1 MDEELVK
8 RLNEA
13 FDRVGK
19 TFDQNAKTLD
29 DYNKEVNKGRRSILS
44 LGPALK
50 DMKEAIEDQEEAL
63 KDTTKTEKERKE
75 IQDKVNTTQKTYND
89 TMKKFVNAQ
98 VMNGLAQAIVTGG
111 AAFVNGS
118 REMAFTAI
126 RGMQAG
132 QDSIQ
137 AASDIFTAE
146 IERNANMARAAFEA
160 VAQAGSSIPLKM
172 GLAAELAGRAGVE
185 LTNQIAILNKEGVN
199 VLNTELTK
207 TKNNFNAMAS
217 SGAYFTGGMTEM
229 RNSAGA
235 AGMRL
240 DDFGKFAS
248 NAASDLRLFG
258 ATQAGA
264 LKQVGGVT
272 NAMGSQVNAQLRNIG
287 YTQAEIAEG
296 TAEYMANL
304 ARTGSLAGKSQEQLA
319 KESSAYLTNMKVIS
333 SITGEDAKAAQ
344 KRANDAAMQS
354 AVQAQLASM
363 GGDATA
369 KFQELIKV
377 MPGMETAISQIML
390 TGSTTN
396 AAVINSPLF
405 DIIKNAIAGVKDSS
419 VAQGQVMVGVQDQLK
434 AAGPAL
440 QQTIQEFSAAGVGA
454 LFGQNS
460 AFATELQ
467 GLVTMLQ
474 QTKRSGSEAK
484 GAVDGQKTTTDK
496 LTQETV
502 KLQQQFEKA
511 SIFLENDLTKSLK
524 GFATQLQNTFTDVD
538 KYVKTALN
546 LMIDKKGVK
555 TPNSESETVP
565 QALPGGGYEP
575 GGGLVQDE
583 TNIAAAT
590 GAVLT
595 GPTSGYKPNLTMHG
609 TEAIVPLAGG
619 GVPVVSPALSDLS
632 NLRPALTE
640 LMNSRNAPVESAA
653 LTELV
658 SFLKASANNTNSS
671 ANNAQTP
678 SLNLAPLVEKMAES
692 NRLLRSQLD
701 MHQRMTTTIEDGNA
715 INKQILS
722 VTR

>member
-8 RLNEA
+8 RLNAA
-13 FDRVGK
+13 FEKVGK
-19 TFDQNAKTLD
+19 TFDQNVNTLEG
-29 DYNKEVNKGRRSILS
+29 YTKEVNKGRRSILS

-50 DMKEAIEDQEEAL
+50 DMKEALEDQEDAL
-63 KDTTKTEKERKE
+63 KDTTKSEKERKE
-75 IQDKVNTTQKTYND
+75 IQDKVNTVQKTYND

-111 AAFVNGS
+111 AAFINGS

-146 IERNANMARAAFEA
+146 IERNANIARAAFEA
-160 VAQAGSSIPLKM
+160 VAQAGAAVPAKL
-172 GLAAELAGRAGVE
+172 GLAAEIAGRAGVE
-185 LTNQIAILNKEGVN
+185 LVNQIATLNKEGVN

-207 TKNNFNAMAS
+207 TKTNFNAMAS
-217 SGAYFTGGMTEM
+217 SGAYFVGGMTEM

-248 NAASDLRLFG
+248 NAAGDLRLFG
-258 ATQAGA
+258 ASQADA
-264 LKQVGGVT
+264 LKSVGGVT

-287 YTQAEIAEG
+287 YTQAEISEG

-319 KESSAYLTNMKVIS
+319 KESAGYLSNMKIIS

-354 AVQAQLASM
+354 AVQGQLASM

-390 TGSTTN
+390 TGTTTN

-474 QTKRSGSEAK
+474 QTKRSGSDAK
-484 GAVDGQKTTTDK
+484 GAVDGQATTTDK
-496 LTQETV
+496 LTQETI

-524 GFATQLQNTFTDVD
+524 GFATQLQTTVSDVD
-538 KYVKTALN
+538 KYVKAALT
-546 LMIDKKGVK
+546 LMVDKKGVN
-555 TPNSESETVP
+555 TPGVNTPEVP
-565 QALPGGGYEP
+565 G
-575 GGGLVQDE
+575 
-583 TNIAAAT
+583 AAT
-590 GAVLT
+590 SWVDDIINFIKGADYSRQGLSTHQQRPGMANGGVLT
-595 GPTSGYKPNLTMHG
+595 GPTTGYTPNITMHG

-619 GVPVVSPALSDLS
+619 GVPVES
-632 NLRPALTE
+632 PALTE
-640 LMNSRNAPVESAA
+640 LIS
-653 LTELV
+653 L
-658 SFLKASANNTNSS
+658 LKAGMGNNNTENNTNTT
-671 ANNAQTP
+671 ALA
-678 SLNLAPLVEKMAES
+678 SLNLAPLIEKMAES
-692 NRLLRSQLD
+692 NQLLRSQ
-701 MHQRMTTTIEDGNA
+701 MEMSRRMATTIEDGNS

>member
-13 FDRVGK
+13 FDRMGK
-19 TFDQNAKTLD
+19 TFDQNVKTLAE
-29 DYNKEVNKGRRSILS
+29 YNAEVNKGRRSILS

-50 DMKEAIEDQEEAL
+50 NMKESLEDQKDAL
-63 KDTTKTEKERKE
+63 KDSTKTEKEKKE
-75 IQDKVNTTQKTYND
+75 ILDKVNTTQKAYND

-98 VMNGLAQAIVTGG
+98 VMNSLAQAIVTGG
-111 AAFVNGS
+111 AAFINGS

-137 AASDIFTAE
+137 AASDIFAAE
-146 IERNANMARAAFEA
+146 IERNANIARAAFEA
-160 VAQAGSSIPLKM
+160 VAQGGAAVPAKL

-185 LTNQIAILNKEGVN
+185 LTNQIATLNREGVN

-207 TKNNFNAMAS
+207 TKVNFTAMSS
-217 SGAYFTGGMTEM
+217 SGAYFVGGMTEM

-235 AGMRL
+235 AGLRL
-240 DDFGKFAS
+240 DDFGKFAA
-248 NAASDLRLFG
+248 NASGDLRLFG
-258 ATQAGA
+258 VNQADA
-264 LKQVGGVT
+264 LKRVGSVT
-272 NAMGSQVNAQLRNIG
+272 NTMGSQVNAQLRNIG

-319 KESSAYLTNMKVIS
+319 KESASYLTNMKVIS

-405 DIIKNAIAGVKDSS
+405 DIIKNAIAGVKDAS
-419 VAQGQVMVGVQDQLK
+419 VQQGDVMKGVQNQLHE
-434 AAGPAL
+434 AGPVL
-440 QQTIQEFSAAGVGA
+440 QQTIREFSAAGVGA
-454 LFGQNS
+454 LFGQQSEFAS
-460 AFATELQ
+460 ALQ
-467 GLVTMLQ
+467 GLVAMLNQ
-474 QTKRSGSEAK
+474 SKRSGDDAK
-484 GAVDGQKTTTDK
+484 GAVDGQLTTTDK

-502 KLQQQFEKA
+502 RLQQQFEKA
-511 SIFLENDLTKSLK
+511 SIFLETDLTKSLK
-524 GFATQLQNTFTDVD
+524 GFATQLQDTFTDVD
-538 KYVKTALN
+538 KYVQTAQK
-546 LMIDKKGVK
+546 LMIDQGGVK
-555 TPNSESETVP
+555 TPTSVANRKLENWKVDTDNQRRER
-565 QALPGGGYEP
+565 ALLERGNTDGGSVTDNGS
-575 GGGLVQDE
+575 V
-583 TNIAAAT
+583 AAAS
-590 GAVLT
+590 GAVLS
-595 GPTSGYKPNLTMHG
+595 GPTTGYKPNLTMHG

-619 GVPVVSPALSDLS
+619 GVPVES
-632 NLRPALTE
+632 PALTE
-640 LMNSRNAPVESAA
+640 LIN
-653 LTELV
+653 L
-658 SFLKASANNTNSS
+658 LKAGTTNNTSVPI
-671 ANNAQTP
+671 TP
-678 SLNLAPLVEKMAES
+678 INLAPLVEKMAES
-692 NRLLRSQLD
+692 NQLLRSQLEINR
-701 MHQRMTTTIEDGNA
+701 QLNNAIENGNS